1 MKYLNDLKE
10 ILRVHQEVSH
20 LYPPHQIPSCH
31 LPQGVG
37 TYIDAIAKARENAM
51 NQADINR
58 YLVAELF
65 FKDFVDP
72 TGDYETTKA
81 FNALENKIKENPQ
94 FAGWVKI

>member
-1 MKYLNDLKE
+1 MKYLDDLKE

-20 LYPPHQIPSCH
+20 LYPPHQIPSFR

-37 TYIDAIAKARENAM
+37 AYIESIAIARENAI
-51 NQADINR
+51 NQIDINR

-72 TGDYETTKA
+72 TGEYETTKA

-94 FAGWVKI
+94 FTGWVKI